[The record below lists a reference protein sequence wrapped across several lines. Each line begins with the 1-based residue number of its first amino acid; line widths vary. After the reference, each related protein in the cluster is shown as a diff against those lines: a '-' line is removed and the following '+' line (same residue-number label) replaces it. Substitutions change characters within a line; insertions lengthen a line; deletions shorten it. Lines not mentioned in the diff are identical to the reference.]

1 MSDSPDSS
9 AADYYARLGV
19 RPSASAQEIQAAYR
33 KKARETHP
41 DHNPDDPGAAERF
54 QEVKEAYQVLRDP
67 ERRAQYDDVRA
78 ARECVPD
85 GLTINQQ
92 APAGCG
98 GYLWRVLA
106 GMVAV
111 GLFLVL
117 EALDVWAASSVW
129 TLALGVG
136 GASLV
141 AGAIAVLLARR
152 FPDEATDVMV
162 RLTQER
168 ALMRADGHTT
178 FQVNW
183 SNVAAVHLRDNGE
196 TLELVVDRLAV
207 HPLRPKPPVLT
218 TVDHGSER
226 SRLRLDLSDTDVP
239 RSVLLSF
246 FRGTSAIPFS
256 ISTQSHPV
264 PADESTS
271 A

>member
-1 MSDSPDSS
+1 MRHT
-9 AADYYARLGV
+9 RLSRALILLALV
-19 RPSASAQEIQAAYR
+19 
-33 KKARETHP
+33 
-41 DHNPDDPGAAERF
+41 PG
-54 QEVKEAYQVLRDP
+54 
-67 ERRAQYDDVRA
+67 
-78 ARECVPD
+78 
-85 GLTINQQ
+85 
-92 APAGCG
+92 
-98 GYLWRVLA
+98 LA
-106 GMVAV
+106 G
-111 GLFLVL
+111 LVL
-117 EALDVWAASSVW
+117 GNVAL
-129 TLALGVG
+129 L
-136 GASLV
+136 LV

-246 FRGTSAIPFS
+246 LRGTSAIPFS